1 MRTSKNLGKK
11 DSLRHILKSLAS
23 MYEITSS
30 QFFRNIIGIQLGR
43 DSFRKSRL
51 VMTFLIKV
59 AVAEISC
66 SFRLVLDGKT
76 DKEISR

>member
-1 MRTSKNLGKK
+1 MRPSKNLGKK
-11 DSLRHILKSLAS
+11 DSLRHILKSSAS
-23 MYEITSS
+23 MHESTSS

-43 DSFRKSRL
+43 GFFCKSRL
-51 VMTFLIKV
+51 VMTFLINV

-66 SFRLVLDGKT
+66 SFRLVLEGKT